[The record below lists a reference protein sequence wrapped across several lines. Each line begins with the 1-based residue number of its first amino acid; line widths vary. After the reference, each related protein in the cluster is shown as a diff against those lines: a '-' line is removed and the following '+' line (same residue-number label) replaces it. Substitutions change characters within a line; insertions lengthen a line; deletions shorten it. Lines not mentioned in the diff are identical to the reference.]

1 LIIDANKAVEI
12 RYDFIAENFV
22 RKRDKAFSNK
32 EKENS
37 MIYIYDNFKLN
48 NTINN
53 LSLTINIQNK
63 IDLENMK
70 AYPEKYQVNILIN
83 L

>member
-1 LIIDANKAVEI
+1 MIIDANKAVEI